1 MLTETKKITENAPAK
16 SSSKSSKSLAAKKV
30 KKVLIFCAV
39 AVFFFILILL
49 VTNKK
54 TVEQKSEIL
63 PVVVIQKPV
72 RQNLVESISISG
84 YIEAKSMIPV
94 VPFVSGTI
102 TEYPVSVGDYVEKNQ
117 LLAKIDDKPFRQQ
130 MIQAEAAY
138 FAAKSTYDRVESL
151 YKAGATTQQ
160 NYDTTRAQ
168 YDANK
173 AQYDLAKLQL
183 GYTEVCSPISGTVLV
198 ADQAV
203 GDIGNQ
209 QSPVAIVADLNNLVV
224 RLKVPEK
231 YFDLFVSE
239 KENLSVKIT
248 RPAEKNLFEDAVS
261 PAIIENIAP
270 YVSPQNKT
278 FEVVC
283 RLTQNSERFKPGM
296 FVKVQIAYKTYENV
310 PVIPLNAK
318 KMDGSFYL
326 YDEESQTE
334 HFQMPDEKT
343 SISSVNDGINFIV
356 DEQFADSYFVIDGQN
371 FVFDGQKVRL
381 FDEALKEHN
390 LE

>member
-1 MLTETKKITENAPAK
+1 MNLKKITENAPAK
-16 SSSKSSKSLAAKKV
+16 SSSKASKSLAVKKV

-54 TVEQKSEIL
+54 TVEQKVETL
-63 PVVVIQKPV
+63 PVVVTQKPV

-239 KENLSVKIT
+239 KEDLSVKIT

-318 KMDGSFYL
+318 KMDGSFYI
-326 YDEESQTE
+326 YDEESQTV

-343 SISSVNDGINFIV
+343 SISSVNDGTNFIV

>member
-1 MLTETKKITENAPAK
+1 MNLKKITENAPAK
-16 SSSKSSKSLAAKKV
+16 SSSKSSKSLAVKKV

-54 TVEQKSEIL
+54 KDEQKVETL
-63 PVVVIQKPV
+63 PVVVTQKPV

-326 YDEESQTE
+326 YDEESQTV

-356 DEQFADSYFVIDGQN
+356 DEKFADSYFVIDGQN

>member
-1 MLTETKKITENAPAK
+1 MNLKKITENAPAK

-54 TVEQKSEIL
+54 KDEQKVETL
-63 PVVVIQKPV
+63 PVVVTQKPV

-326 YDEESQTE
+326 YDEESQTV

-356 DEQFADSYFVIDGQN
+356 DEKFADSYFVIDGQN

>member
-1 MLTETKKITENAPAK
+1 MNLKKITENAPAK
-16 SSSKSSKSLAAKKV
+16 SSSKSSKSLAVKKV

-39 AVFFFILILL
+39 AVFFFILIML

-54 TVEQKSEIL
+54 KDEQKVETL

-326 YDEESQTE
+326 YDEESQTV

>member
-1 MLTETKKITENAPAK
+1 MNLKKITENAPAK
-16 SSSKSSKSLAAKKV
+16 SSSKSSKSLAVKKV

-54 TVEQKSEIL
+54 KDEQKVETL

-318 KMDGSFYL
+318 KMDGSFYI
-326 YDEESQTE
+326 YDEESQTV

-356 DEQFADSYFVIDGQN
+356 DEKFADSYFVIDGQN

>member
-1 MLTETKKITENAPAK
+1 MNLKKITENATAK
-16 SSSKSSKSLAAKKV
+16 SSSKSAKSLAVKKV

-54 TVEQKSEIL
+54 TFEQKVETL

-151 YKAGATTQQ
+151 HKAAATTQQ

-318 KMDGSFYL
+318 KMDGSFYI
-326 YDEESQTE
+326 YDEESQTV

>member
-1 MLTETKKITENAPAK
+1 MNLKKITENAPAK
-16 SSSKSSKSLAAKKV
+16 SSSKSSKSLAVKKV

-54 TVEQKSEIL
+54 KDEQKVETL

-310 PVIPLNAK
+310 PVISLNAK
-318 KMDGSFYL
+318 KMDGSFYI
-326 YDEESQTE
+326 YDEESQTV

-356 DEQFADSYFVIDGQN
+356 DEKFADSYFVIDGQN

>member
-1 MLTETKKITENAPAK
+1 MNLKKITENAPVK

-54 TVEQKSEIL
+54 KDEQKVETL
-63 PVVVIQKPV
+63 PVVVTQKPV

-326 YDEESQTE
+326 YDEESQTV

>member
-1 MLTETKKITENAPAK
+1 MNLKKITENAPVK
-16 SSSKSSKSLAAKKV
+16 SSSKSSKSLAVKKV
-30 KKVLIFCAV
+30 KKILIFCAV

-49 VTNKK
+49 VTNRKK
-54 TVEQKSEIL
+54 DEQKIETL

-318 KMDGSFYL
+318 KMDGSFYI
-326 YDEESQTE
+326 YDEESQTV

>member
-1 MLTETKKITENAPAK
+1 MNLKKITENAPAK
-16 SSSKSSKSLAAKKV
+16 SSSKSSKSLAVKKV

-54 TVEQKSEIL
+54 TVEQKAETL
-63 PVVVIQKPV
+63 PVVVTQKPV

-318 KMDGSFYL
+318 KMDGSFYI
-326 YDEESQTE
+326 YDEESQTV
-334 HFQMPDEKT
+334 HFQMPDKQT

>member
-1 MLTETKKITENAPAK
+1 MNLKKITENAPAK
-16 SSSKSSKSLAAKKV
+16 SSSKSSKSLAVKKV

-54 TVEQKSEIL
+54 TVEQKIETL
-63 PVVVIQKPV
+63 PVVVTQKPV

-318 KMDGSFYL
+318 KMDGSFYI
-326 YDEESQTE
+326 YDEESQTV
-334 HFQMPDEKT
+334 HFQMPDERT

>member
-1 MLTETKKITENAPAK
+1 M
-16 SSSKSSKSLAAKKV
+16 
-30 KKVLIFCAV
+30 
-39 AVFFFILILL
+39 
-49 VTNKK
+49 
-54 TVEQKSEIL
+54 
-63 PVVVIQKPV
+63 
-72 RQNLVESISISG
+72 
-84 YIEAKSMIPV
+84 
-94 VPFVSGTI
+94 
-102 TEYPVSVGDYVEKNQ
+102 
-117 LLAKIDDKPFRQQ
+117 
-130 MIQAEAAY
+130 
-138 FAAKSTYDRVESL
+138 
-151 YKAGATTQQ
+151 
-160 NYDTTRAQ
+160 
-168 YDANK
+168 
-173 AQYDLAKLQL
+173 
-183 GYTEVCSPISGTVLV
+183 
-198 ADQAV
+198 
-203 GDIGNQ
+203 
-209 QSPVAIVADLNNLVV
+209 

-318 KMDGSFYL
+318 KMDGSFYI
-326 YDEESQTE
+326 YDEESQTV
-334 HFQMPDEKT
+334 HFQMPDKQT

>member
-1 MLTETKKITENAPAK
+1 MNLKKITENAPAK
-16 SSSKSSKSLAAKKV
+16 SSSKASKSLAVKKV

-63 PVVVIQKPV
+63 PVVVTQKPV

-102 TEYPVSVGDYVEKNQ
+102 TEYPVSVGDSVEKNQ

-160 NYDTTRAQ
+160 NYDTTRAE

-318 KMDGSFYL
+318 KMDGSFYI
-326 YDEESQTE
+326 YDEESQTV

>member
-1 MLTETKKITENAPAK
+1 MNLKKITENAPAK
-16 SSSKSSKSLAAKKV
+16 SSSKSSKSLAVKKV

-54 TVEQKSEIL
+54 KDEQKVENL
-63 PVVVIQKPV
+63 PVVVTQKPV

-318 KMDGSFYL
+318 KMDGSFYI
-326 YDEESQTE
+326 YDEESQTV

-381 FDEALKEHN
+381 FDEALKELN

>member
-1 MLTETKKITENAPAK
+1 MNLKKITENAPVK
-16 SSSKSSKSLAAKKV
+16 SSSKSSKSLAVKKV

-54 TVEQKSEIL
+54 KDEQKVETL

-138 FAAKSTYDRVESL
+138 FAAKSTYDSVESL

-326 YDEESQTE
+326 YDEESQTV

>member
-1 MLTETKKITENAPAK
+1 MNLKKITENAPVK

-54 TVEQKSEIL
+54 TVEQKAETL
-63 PVVVIQKPV
+63 PVVVTQKPV

-318 KMDGSFYL
+318 KMDGSFYI
-326 YDEESQTE
+326 YDEESQTV

>member
-1 MLTETKKITENAPAK
+1 MNLKKITENAPAK

-54 TVEQKSEIL
+54 KDEQKVETL
-63 PVVVIQKPV
+63 PVVVTQKPV

-326 YDEESQTE
+326 YDEENQTV

>member
-1 MLTETKKITENAPAK
+1 MNLKKITENAPVK
-16 SSSKSSKSLAAKKV
+16 SSSKSSKSLAVKKV

-54 TVEQKSEIL
+54 KDEQKVETL
-63 PVVVIQKPV
+63 PVVVTQKPV

-326 YDEESQTE
+326 YDEDSQTV

>member
-1 MLTETKKITENAPAK
+1 MNLKKITENAPAK

-54 TVEQKSEIL
+54 TVEQKAETL
-63 PVVVIQKPV
+63 PVVVTQKPV

-318 KMDGSFYL
+318 KMDGSFYI
-326 YDEESQTE
+326 YDEESQTV

>member
-1 MLTETKKITENAPAK
+1 MNLKKITENAPAK
-16 SSSKSSKSLAAKKV
+16 SSSKSSKSLAVKKV

-54 TVEQKSEIL
+54 KDEQKVETL
-63 PVVVIQKPV
+63 PVVVTQKPV

-326 YDEESQTE
+326 YDEESQTV

-356 DEQFADSYFVIDGQN
+356 DEKFADSHFVIDGQN

>member
-1 MLTETKKITENAPAK
+1 MNLKKITENAPAK
-16 SSSKSSKSLAAKKV
+16 SSSKSAKSLAVKKV

-54 TVEQKSEIL
+54 TVEQKVETL

-130 MIQAEAAY
+130 MIHAEAAY

-318 KMDGSFYL
+318 KMDGSFYI
-326 YDEESQTE
+326 YDEESQTV

-371 FVFDGQKVRL
+371 FVFDGQ
-381 FDEALKEHN
+381 
-390 LE
+390 

>member
-1 MLTETKKITENAPAK
+1 MNLKKITENAPAK

-54 TVEQKSEIL
+54 TVEQKVETL

-160 NYDTTRAQ
+160 NHPTTRAQ
-168 YDANK
+168 YDATK
-173 AQYDLAKLQL
+173 AQYDLAKLQR
-183 GYTEVCSPISGTVLV
+183 GHTEVCSPISGTVLV

-318 KMDGSFYL
+318 KMDGSFYI
-326 YDEESQTE
+326 YDEESQTV

>member
-1 MLTETKKITENAPAK
+1 MNLKKITENAPAK
-16 SSSKSSKSLAAKKV
+16 SSSKSSKSLAVKKV

-54 TVEQKSEIL
+54 TVEQKAETL
-63 PVVVIQKPV
+63 PVVVTQKPV

-318 KMDGSFYL
+318 KMDGSFYI
-326 YDEESQTE
+326 YDEESQTV
-334 HFQMPDEKT
+334 HFQMPDERT

>member
-1 MLTETKKITENAPAK
+1 MNLKKITENAPAK

-54 TVEQKSEIL
+54 KDEQKVETL

-318 KMDGSFYL
+318 KMDGSFYI
-326 YDEESQTE
+326 YDEESQTV
-334 HFQMPDEKT
+334 HFQMQDEKT

>member
-1 MLTETKKITENAPAK
+1 MNLKKITENAPVK
-16 SSSKSSKSLAAKKV
+16 SSSKSSKSLAVKKV

-54 TVEQKSEIL
+54 KDEQKVETL
-63 PVVVIQKPV
+63 PVVVTQKPV

-318 KMDGSFYL
+318 KMDGSFYI
-326 YDEESQTE
+326 YDEENQTV

>member
-1 MLTETKKITENAPAK
+1 MNLKKITENAPAK
-16 SSSKSSKSLAAKKV
+16 SSSKSAKSLAAKKV

-54 TVEQKSEIL
+54 TVEQKVETL
-63 PVVVIQKPV
+63 PVVVTQKPV

-318 KMDGSFYL
+318 KMDGSFYI
-326 YDEESQTE
+326 YDEESQTV

>member
-1 MLTETKKITENAPAK
+1 MNLKKITENAPAK

-30 KKVLIFCAV
+30 KKILIFCAV

-49 VTNKK
+49 VTNKNK
-54 TVEQKSEIL
+54 DEQKIETL

-318 KMDGSFYL
+318 KMDGSFYI
-326 YDEESQTE
+326 YDEESQTV

>member
-1 MLTETKKITENAPAK
+1 MNLKKITENAPAK
-16 SSSKSSKSLAAKKV
+16 SSSKASKSLAVKKV

-54 TVEQKSEIL
+54 KDEQKVETL

-318 KMDGSFYL
+318 KMDGSFYI
-326 YDEESQTE
+326 YDEESQTV

>member
-1 MLTETKKITENAPAK
+1 MNLKKITENAPVK
-16 SSSKSSKSLAAKKV
+16 SSSKSSKSLAVKKV

-54 TVEQKSEIL
+54 KDEQKVETL

-318 KMDGSFYL
+318 KMDGSFYI
-326 YDEESQTE
+326 YDEESQTV

>member
-1 MLTETKKITENAPAK
+1 MNLKKITENAPAK

-54 TVEQKSEIL
+54 KDEQKVETL
-63 PVVVIQKPV
+63 PVVVTQKPV

-326 YDEESQTE
+326 YDEETQTV

-343 SISSVNDGINFIV
+343 SISFVNDGTNFIV

-381 FDEALKEHN
+381 FEEALKDYD

>member
-1 MLTETKKITENAPAK
+1 MNLKKITENAPAK
-16 SSSKSSKSLAAKKV
+16 SSSKSAKSLAVKKV
-30 KKVLIFCAV
+30 KKILIFCAV

-54 TVEQKSEIL
+54 TVEQKVETL
-63 PVVVIQKPV
+63 PVVVTQKPV

-102 TEYPVSVGDYVEKNQ
+102 TEYSVSVGDYVEKNQ

-318 KMDGSFYL
+318 KMDGSFYI
-326 YDEESQTE
+326 YDEESQTV

>member
-1 MLTETKKITENAPAK
+1 MNLKKITENAPAK

-54 TVEQKSEIL
+54 TVEQKTETL

-318 KMDGSFYL
+318 KMDGSFYI
-326 YDEESQTE
+326 YDEESQTV

>member
-1 MLTETKKITENAPAK
+1 MNLKKITENAPAK
-16 SSSKSSKSLAAKKV
+16 SSSKSSKSLAVKKV

-54 TVEQKSEIL
+54 TVEQKIETL

-72 RQNLVESISISG
+72 KQNLVESISISG

-318 KMDGSFYL
+318 KMDGSFYI
-326 YDEESQTE
+326 YDEESQTV
-334 HFQMPDEKT
+334 HFQMPDKQT

>member
-1 MLTETKKITENAPAK
+1 MNLKKITEDAPVK
-16 SSSKSSKSLAAKKV
+16 SSSKSSKSLAVKKV

-54 TVEQKSEIL
+54 KDEQKVETL
-63 PVVVIQKPV
+63 PVVVTQKPV

-326 YDEESQTE
+326 YDEETQTV

>member
-1 MLTETKKITENAPAK
+1 MNLKKITENAPAK

-54 TVEQKSEIL
+54 KDEQKVETL
-63 PVVVIQKPV
+63 PVVVTQKPV

-326 YDEESQTE
+326 YDEENQTV
-334 HFQMPDEKT
+334 HFYMPDEQT

-356 DEQFADSYFVIDGQN
+356 DEKLADSYFVIDGQN

>member
-1 MLTETKKITENAPAK
+1 MNLKKITENAPAQ

-54 TVEQKSEIL
+54 KDEQKVETL

-318 KMDGSFYL
+318 KMDGSFYI
-326 YDEESQTE
+326 YDEESQTV

>member
-1 MLTETKKITENAPAK
+1 MNLKKITENAPAK
-16 SSSKSSKSLAAKKV
+16 SSSKSSKSLAVKKV

-54 TVEQKSEIL
+54 KDEQKVENL
-63 PVVVIQKPV
+63 PVVVTQKPV

-318 KMDGSFYL
+318 KMDGSFYI
-326 YDEESQTE
+326 YDEESQTV

>member
-1 MLTETKKITENAPAK
+1 MNLKKITENAPAK
-16 SSSKSSKSLAAKKV
+16 SSSKSSKSLAVKKV

-54 TVEQKSEIL
+54 KDEQKVETL
-63 PVVVIQKPV
+63 PVVVTQKPV

-239 KENLSVKIT
+239 KENLSVKST

-326 YDEESQTE
+326 YDEENQTV
-334 HFQMPDEKT
+334 HFYMPDEKT

-356 DEQFADSYFVIDGQN
+356 DEKFADSYFVIDGQN

>member
-1 MLTETKKITENAPAK
+1 MNLKKITENAPAK
-16 SSSKSSKSLAAKKV
+16 SSSKSSKSLAVKKV

-54 TVEQKSEIL
+54 KDEQKVETL

-283 RLTQNSERFKPGM
+283 RITQNSERFKPGM

-318 KMDGSFYL
+318 KMDGSFYI
-326 YDEESQTE
+326 YDEESQTV

-356 DEQFADSYFVIDGQN
+356 DEKFADSYFVIDGQN

>member
-1 MLTETKKITENAPAK
+1 MNLKKITENAPAK
-16 SSSKSSKSLAAKKV
+16 SSSKSSKSLAVKKV

-54 TVEQKSEIL
+54 KDEQKVETL
-63 PVVVIQKPV
+63 PVVVTQKPV

-84 YIEAKSMIPV
+84 YIEAKTMIPV

-296 FVKVQIAYKTYENV
+296 FLKVQIAYKTYENV

-326 YDEESQTE
+326 YDEESQTV